1 MWHETAHRLA
11 ILELLQKGTLQKRTA
26 QADAWRELLAL
37 GWARRTSRQDELAI
51 VPAFRTT
58 LEQVLDSCWTDW
70 RAVQQDLAN
79 RGLPPTDGGLRALR
93 SQQRVVGADSLPLRL
108 NQRTAASMLAEHSK
122 SRLGEAAQQRLQAS
136 EVTSDYVVRMRG
148 CRGLSLHRDGVKY
161 DAALLE
167 QIQGE
172 LVLSERALLD
182 GTTLCGTPSA
192 LLLVENV
199 GPFVD
204 LTPLPGWLLVHV
216 PGWHTQ
222 GAKRLFEMIPNVPT
236 LHFGDFDPEGLQI
249 YCHLRRARPNL
260 SWVVPDW
267 IADYLPSH
275 GLATAWPDP
284 ELLTEAPGLVQQL
297 AMQGRWIEQEAL
309 VFDERLWPLL
319 RGLAGV

>member
-1 MWHETAHRLA
+1 MWHEAAHRLA
-11 ILELLQKGTLQKRTA
+11 LLELLQSGTLQKRAA
-26 QADAWRELLAL
+26 QAEAWRELLAL

-51 VPAFRTT
+51 VPAVRAT
-58 LEQVLDSCWTDW
+58 LAEVLDNCWPDW
-70 RAVQQDLAN
+70 RAVQQELAN
-79 RGLPPTDGGLRALR
+79 RGLPPNDSGLRALR
-93 SQQRVVGADSLPLRL
+93 SQERAGRVESLPLRL
-108 NQRTAASMLAEHSK
+108 NQRTAASAFAEHSK
-122 SRLGEAAQQRLQAS
+122 SRIGAAAQQRLQAS

-148 CRGLSLHRDGVKY
+148 CRGLSVQRDGVLY
-161 DAALLE
+161 DAASLE

-172 LVLSERALLD
+172 LVLSERGLLD
-182 GTTLCGTPSA
+182 GTRLCGTPCA

-222 GAKRLFEMIPNVPT
+222 GAKRLLEMIPSVPA
-236 LHFGDFDPEGLQI
+236 LHFGDLDPEGLQI

-267 IADYLPSH
+267 SVDYLPSH
-275 GLATAWPDP
+275 GLPTVWPDSA
-284 ELLTEAPGLVQQL
+284 LLSEAPGLVQQL
-297 AMQGRWIEQEAL
+297 AKQGRWIEQEAL

-319 RGLAGV
+319 RGLAGA